1 MGVGDKRLSVI
12 VLNWNGEGV
21 IAPCLR
27 SLLEVRGVDL
37 GIIVV
42 DNGSDDASAEI
53 VRRDFPQ
60 VELIVNERNLLFAE
74 GNNVGIRRAL
84 EAGGEYLLLLNNDT
98 VVDPDFAA
106 PMIELMEGNERI
118 GVVGPQI
125 RYFDDPERI
134 WYGGG
139 AFYPLLWVP
148 RHRDIRKLRS
158 EARRTAVETAYVTG
172 CALMFRRRVAL
183 DIGLLD
189 PSYGMYNED
198 VDFCRRAVE
207 GGWLCFYEPAATVW
221 HKVSASSGGGFTPYK
236 MEHRLASTY
245 RLFGRFKP
253 LWWRILLLPLHAAAL
268 GLLLALLL
276 VTGRW
281 GLLGGALRGVGRIVR
296 GERPGSPDVR

>member
-1 MGVGDKRLSVI
+1 MGEKRLFVI

-21 IAPCLR
+21 IEPCLR
-27 SLLEVRGVDL
+27 SLLEARGVDL
-37 GIIVV
+37 EIIVV
-42 DNGSDDASAEI
+42 DNDSDDASPEI
-53 VRRDFPQ
+53 VRRDFPR

-74 GNNVGIRRAL
+74 GNNVGIRKAL
-84 EAGGEYLLLLNNDT
+84 EAGGEYILLLNNDT
-98 VVDPDFAA
+98 VVDPDFAL
-106 PMIELMEGNERI
+106 PMIELMRKNERV

-125 RYFDDPERI
+125 RYFDDTERI

-139 AFYPLLWVP
+139 EFYPLVWIP
-148 RHRDIRKLRS
+148 RHRDIRKLRT
-158 EARRTAVETAYVTG
+158 EARGTAGETGYVTG
-172 CALMFRRRVAL
+172 CAMMFRREVAL
-183 DIGLLD
+183 GIGLLD

-245 RLFGRFKP
+245 RLFERFKP
-253 LWWRILLLPLHAAAL
+253 IWWRILLFPLHAAAL
-268 GLLLALLL
+268 CLLLALLL

-281 GLLGGALRGVGRIVR
+281 GLLGGALRGMGRIIR
-296 GERPGSPDVR
+296 AGRPDPPDAR

>member
-1 MGVGDKRLSVI
+1 VGEERLFVV
-12 VLNWNGEGV
+12 VLNWNGESV

-27 SLLEVRGVDL
+27 SLLDVSGVDL

-42 DNGSDDASAEI
+42 DNDSDDASAEI

-60 VELIVNERNLLFAE
+60 VELIVNDRNLLFAE

-84 EAGGEYLLLLNNDT
+84 EMGGEYILLLNNDT
-98 VVDPDFAA
+98 VVDPDFAL
-106 PMIELMEGNERI
+106 PMIEAMRRDARV

-125 RYFDDPERI
+125 LYFDDPERI

-139 AFYPLLWVP
+139 GFYPLLWIP
-148 RHRDIRKLRS
+148 RHRDIRRLRAEVS
-158 EARRTAVETAYVTG
+158 RAAQETAYVTG
-172 CALMFRRRVAL
+172 CALMFRRDVAL
-183 DIGLLD
+183 GIGLLD

-198 VDFCRRAVE
+198 VDFCQRARE
-207 GGWLCFYEPAATVW
+207 GGWRCFYEPSAAVW

-245 RLFGRFKP
+245 RLFKRFKP

-268 GLLLALLL
+268 GALLVVL
-276 VTGRW
+276 FVTGRW
-281 GLLGGALRGVGRIVR
+281 RLLGSAVRGIGRIVR
-296 GERPGSPDVR
+296 MGAPERSHVR